1 MAKLIPIPETDAMK
15 AQLKDIPAGKRAE
28 FIRAC
33 ITLVQGSEKERQ
45 IAKAEIDLIKM
56 RAEC

>member
-1 MAKLIPIPETDAMK
+1 MKLIPIPQTEAMK
-15 AQLKDIPAGKRAE
+15 NQIKDIPAGKRAE

-33 ITLVQGSEKERQ
+33 IALVLGNEQEKR

-56 RAEC
+56 RLEC